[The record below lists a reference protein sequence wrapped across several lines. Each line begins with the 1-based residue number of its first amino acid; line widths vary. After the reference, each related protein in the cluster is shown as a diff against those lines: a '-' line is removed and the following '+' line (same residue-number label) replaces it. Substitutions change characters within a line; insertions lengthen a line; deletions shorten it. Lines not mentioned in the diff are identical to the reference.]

1 MSSLPKIR
9 LTSAD
14 YLEMDRQSQLRHQ
27 FLGGE
32 IFTMTGASRRHNLIS
47 VNLATL
53 LNTQLR
59 DRDCEVYASDMRVK
73 VSPQGD
79 YTYPDLVVVCGSPS
93 FEDSFNDTLLNPVL
107 IVEILS
113 KSTEAYDRGLKFEL
127 YRGLETLREFVLIAQ
142 DRCHLE
148 HYHRQVDDR
157 WLLTEIS
164 ELKGC
169 LHLESIDV
177 ELVLEQIYFKVSLDE
192 TDPS

>member
-1 MSSLPKIR
+1 
-9 LTSAD
+9 
-14 YLEMDRQSQLRHQ
+14 MDRQSELCHQ

-32 IFTMTGASRRHNLIS
+32 IFTMTAASRRHNLIS

-59 DRDCEVYASDMRVK
+59 DRDCEVYASDLRVK
-73 VSPQGD
+73 VSTQGD

-107 IVEILS
+107 IIEILS
-113 KSTEAYDRGLKFEL
+113 KSTEAYDRGLKFQL
-127 YRGLETLREFVLIAQ
+127 YRGLEVLREFVLIAQ

-148 HYHRQVDDR
+148 HYHWQADDR
-157 WLLTEIS
+157 WLLTETS

-177 ELVLEQIYFKVSLDE
+177 ELVLEQIYFNVGLDK
-192 TDPS
+192 TGLS